1 VSQLRIVIADDH
13 EIVRQGFRR
22 LLGQRPDWIVCG
34 EAASGREVVELARQL
49 KPDMVV
55 MDLGL
60 PELNGLE
67 ATRQIRKELPRT
79 RVLLLT
85 VGHSEQLIREVLAA
99 GADGCV
105 LKTDAATVLLT
116 AVESLSRRQPFF
128 TSPVAQPMVRGFLA
142 SPPGTEHPP
151 ATLSELTAREREV
164 LKLVAGGRSNKET
177 AQALGVSV
185 KTVET
190 HRANL
195 MRKLC
200 FHSVSELV
208 RYAIRLEVIEP

>member
-13 EIVRQGFRR
+13 EIVRQGFRT
-22 LLGQRPDWIVCG
+22 LLAQRPDWIVCG

-55 MDLGL
+55 MDLSL

-79 RVLLLT
+79 RVLVLT

-99 GADGCV
+99 GADGYV

-128 TSPVAQPMVRGFLA
+128 TLPVAELMVRGFLA
-142 SPPGTEHPP
+142 SPPGAEHPP
-151 ATLSELTAREREV
+151 ATLSALTARERQV

-195 MRKLC
+195 MRKLRL
-200 FHSVSELV
+200 HSVSELV